1 LASICR
7 KTCLL
12 VLALV
17 LGPLGIVCDARHD
30 SIARDE
36 DVLLFTTSG
45 SLDTAGQIWR
55 IPLHGWIF
63 ERETDSWWRAALQK
77 GILELLELGPADRH
91 SEILKRR
98 LEMFLVDNER
108 GKTLTAVLNGKPYPV
123 GPSGANGHL
132 EALAEVSASALQPAA
147 ASRIQTA
154 LAVITAADGRRFE
167 GRIQLP
173 GIHGLSVISDIDD
186 TIKISQ
192 VLDKE
197 ALLANTFLREFEPL
211 PDMASVYRRW
221 AARGAAF
228 HYVSASPWQ
237 LYPELNLF
245 LAKAGFPQGEI
256 QLRYLRVKDRSFF
269 AFMRASRAFK
279 IRTIEALFR
288 RYPKRKFILVGD
300 SGENDPAIYAAVAR
314 AHPQNV
320 SKIYIHLVS
329 PDPDH
334 RKSVAELFRDLPR
347 SCWDLFNTGAQ
358 LDNFATMRP
367 PEPH

>member
-1 LASICR
+1 VTPIFRKIC
-7 KTCLL
+7 LV

-17 LGPLGIVCDARHD
+17 LGPLVMICGARRD
-30 SIARDE
+30 GIARDE

-45 SLDTAGQIWR
+45 SLDTAGQIWQ

-77 GILELLELGPADRH
+77 GVLDLLELDPADRH
-91 SEILKRR
+91 SEILRRR
-98 LEMFLVDNER
+98 LEMFLVDNES
-108 GKTLTAVLNGKPYPV
+108 GKTLSVILNGQPYPV

-132 EALAEVSASALQPAA
+132 EGQAEVAARALKPVAG
-147 ASRIQTA
+147 SRIQSA
-154 LAVITAADGRRFE
+154 KAVMAAADGRRFE
-167 GRIQLP
+167 CRIQLP
-173 GIHGLSVISDIDD
+173 GVHGLSVISDIDD

-237 LYPELNLF
+237 LYPALNRF
-245 LAKAGFPQGEI
+245 IEKAGFPSGEI

-279 IRTIEALFR
+279 TRTIEALFR

-329 PDPDH
+329 PDPGH
-334 RKSVAELFRDLPR
+334 RESVADLFRDLPR